1 MTRRRLSP
9 AARAAM
15 LERQGGTCIV
25 EGCTE
30 TRGLIEEHSTPF
42 TWTGELPDQLM
53 CAPHHKTKTRRDIA
67 NIAKA
72 KRLNGTTSSQ
82 DSRRNERG
90 FSLIRGRGFDR
101 SLKKSMTTGE
111 VTRRG

>member
-1 MTRRRLSP
+1 MKRRRLSP
-9 AARAAM
+9 SARAAM

-25 EGCTE
+25 EGCAE

-53 CAPHHKTKTRRDIA
+53 CVAHHKAKTRRDIA

-72 KRLNGTTSSQ
+72 KRLNGATSSQ
-82 DSRRNERG
+82 ESRRKKRG
-90 FSLIRGRGFDR
+90 FALLKGRGFDR
-101 SLKKSMTTGE
+101 SLKKKMNGE
-111 VTRRG
+111 VIRRG